1 MEFCLQYLT
10 IKVCNDKPLDI
21 NFAVL
26 NFGISS
32 RVQRK
37 NKQTKQKQRKGL
49 WKVVLRRF

>member
-1 MEFCLQYLT
+1 MIFCLQYLT
-10 IKVCNDKPLDI
+10 IKVCDYKLGDI

-37 NKQTKQKQRKGL
+37 NKQTKQRKKDYG
-49 WKVVLRRF
+49 K